1 MNHTLFSFLIKR
13 KKNEISP
20 WPRAAID
27 QHALRKYAMA
37 ARTRNTSWMEDRD
50 LKEELQK
57 YVRQGLK
64 RDEILNFM
72 ERDFGDYAWSLRT
85 LDRRMRHFDIRYTNT
100 DVTVE
105 EVKSAVRKELDGPGK
120 LLGYRAMHNKLR
132 QEYLLNVPRNLV
144 HAVMFDLDPEGL
156 ESRCPTVKKG
166 KAKGHFSTK
175 GTNWVH
181 SMDGHDKLMGY
192 QNSTFPLAIYGSIDT
207 ASRKIL
213 WLKIWT
219 GNSDPKRIAR
229 WYLEHLYEKRAIA
242 SHIRIDR
249 GSETGIMATMHS
261 YLRQSNGDMNPFDTV
276 IYGPSTSNQVCHDF
290 RIMIFYRTYEICKVS

>member
-1 MNHTLFSFLIKR
+1 MKSILNQIERKSKR
-13 KKNEISP
+13 NEISP

-27 QHALRKYAMA
+27 HHALRESAMA
-37 ARTRNTSWMEDRD
+37 ARTRNASWMEDLD

-85 LDRRMRHFDIRYTNT
+85 RDRRMRHFDIRYTNT

-120 LLGYRAMHNKLR
+120 LLGYRAMHNNIR

-144 HAVMFDLDPEGL
+144 HAVIFDADPEGL
-156 ESRCPTVKKG
+156 EARCPTVKKG
-166 KAKGHFSTK
+166 KTKGHFSTK

-229 WYLEHLYEKRAIA
+229 WYSEHLHENRTIA

-249 GSETGIMATMHS
+249 GNETGIMA
-261 YLRQSNGDMNPFDTV
+261 L
-276 IYGPSTSNQVCHDF
+276 
-290 RIMIFYRTYEICKVS
+290 VSSPIQW

>member
-1 MNHTLFSFLIKR
+1 
-13 KKNEISP
+13 
-20 WPRAAID
+20 
-27 QHALRKYAMA
+27 
-37 ARTRNTSWMEDRD
+37 MEDLD

-120 LLGYRAMHNKLR
+120 LLGYRAMHNKIK

-156 ESRCPTVKKG
+156 EARCPTVKKG
-166 KAKGHFSTK
+166 KTKGHFSTK

-213 WLKIWT
+213 WLKI
-219 GNSDPKRIAR
+219 
-229 WYLEHLYEKRAIA
+229 
-242 SHIRIDR
+242 
-249 GSETGIMATMHS
+249 
-261 YLRQSNGDMNPFDTV
+261 
-276 IYGPSTSNQVCHDF
+276 
-290 RIMIFYRTYEICKVS
+290 

>member
-1 MNHTLFSFLIKR
+1 MNHTLCSFLSKE
-13 KKNEISP
+13 KQNEIPP

-37 ARTRNTSWMEDRD
+37 ARTRNSSW
-50 LKEELQK
+50 KEELQN

-72 ERDFGDYAWSLRT
+72 VQDFDDYAWSLRT
-85 LDRRMRHFDIRYTNT
+85 LDRRMCHFDIRYTNT
-100 DVTVE
+100 DVMVE

-120 LLGYRAMHNKLR
+120 LLGHRAMHNKIR

-156 ESRCPTVKKG
+156 EARCPTMKKG
-166 KAKGHFSTK
+166 KTKGHFSTK

-219 GNSDPKRIAR
+219 GNSDPKRMGR
-229 WYLEHLYEKRAIA
+229 WYLDYLYE
-242 SHIRIDR
+242 
-249 GSETGIMATMHS
+249 E
-261 YLRQSNGDMNPFDTV
+261 
-276 IYGPSTSNQVCHDF
+276 TSNQVSHYF
-290 RIMIFYRTYEICKVS
+290 TKMKFHRKYEICKGSFFFQQT